1 MYTNEIIR
9 DKIFDLIE
17 KKGVDDAVF
26 ADSICVS
33 RSVVSHWRCK
43 TSTSYIKY
51 LKDIASYFHVTV
63 DYLTG
68 NEPDAETNNLI
79 SSVKERSE
87 LRDLL
92 KAAHNASK
100 EEVENAIKVM
110 EALKKD

>member
-1 MYTNEIIR
+1 MDKNEFIR
-9 DKIFDLIE
+9 KRVFELVD
-17 KKGVDDAVF
+17 KKGTLDSSF
-26 ADSICVS
+26 ADGIGVS
-33 RSVVSHWRCK
+33 KFVVSHWRCG
-43 TSTSYIKY
+43 TSTSYNKY
-51 LKDIASYFHVTV
+51 LPDIAAYFHVTV

-92 KAAHNASK
+92 KAANNASK